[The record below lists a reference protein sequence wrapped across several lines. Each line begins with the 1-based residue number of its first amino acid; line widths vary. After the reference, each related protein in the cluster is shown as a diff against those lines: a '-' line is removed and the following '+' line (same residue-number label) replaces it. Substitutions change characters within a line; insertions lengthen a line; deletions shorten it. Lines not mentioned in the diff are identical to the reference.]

1 MSQSK
6 FKAAS
11 LLAGTALVALGVSVA
26 GQANAGSHARVVK
39 NTADQVSLRLSG
51 MIARKVVM
59 QDDGDSA
66 RFRHTDSNYSSSRIR
81 FHPSARIN
89 KDIRV
94 VGTIETAIDDARNG
108 GGGAAQFAGRSG
120 NDLQTRVAEISFRHA
135 ALGNLT
141 IGSGNKAANGVM
153 NTNTHG
159 VYAALPSGAAFLNS
173 GAVFK
178 DSETGAGDTG
188 PSLGAAFGDFDF
200 TSRGS
205 RLRYDSPNYN
215 GFVVSASHDDETAVE
230 FALRYSGR
238 FAGSRVRASAGYSDS
253 LTSNADNAQIYGG
266 LMSFTHSSGFGATG
280 GCQYENEDQNDDT
293 NTNHEDPFGC
303 TTQVHLA
310 RKFNDLG
317 LTTMV
322 FEWEH
327 QTNLAA
333 NGDTANSY
341 GFTVQQNIDAASVQ
355 VFAKYATFDLERDAT
370 NTSGNKIEFQDINM
384 FAVGTRIRF

>member
-1 MSQSK
+1 
-6 FKAAS
+6 
-11 LLAGTALVALGVSVA
+11 
-26 GQANAGSHARVVK
+26 
-39 NTADQVSLRLSG
+39 

-59 QDDGDSA
+59 QDDGDNA

-108 GGGAAQFAGRSG
+108 GGGAGQFGGRSG
-120 NDLQTRVAEISFRHA
+120 NDLQTRVAEISFRHSS
-135 ALGNLT
+135 LGNLT

-153 NTNTHG
+153 NVNTHG
-159 VYAALPSGAAFLNS
+159 VYAALPSGIAFLNS
-173 GAVFK
+173 GATFK
-178 DSETGAGDTG
+178 DSETGANDTG
-188 PSLGAAFGDFDF
+188 PSLGASFGDFDF

-215 GFVVSASHDDETAVE
+215 GFVVSASHDDEQTIE

-238 FAGSRVRASAGYSDS
+238 FAGSRVRATAGYSDA
-253 LTSNADNAQIYGG
+253 LASNTDNAQIYGG
-266 LMSFTHSSGFGATG
+266 AMSFTHSSGFGATG
-280 GCQYENEDQNDDT
+280 GCQYENEDPSAETDNAA
-293 NTNHEDPFGC
+293 NHEDPFGC

-317 LTTMV
+317 LTTIV

-333 NGDTANSY
+333 NGDTANGY

-355 VFAKYATFDLERDAT
+355 VFAKYSTFDLERDAT
-370 NTSGNKIEFQDINM
+370 NVSGNKIEFQDINM
-384 FAVGTRIRF
+384 FAIGTRLRF